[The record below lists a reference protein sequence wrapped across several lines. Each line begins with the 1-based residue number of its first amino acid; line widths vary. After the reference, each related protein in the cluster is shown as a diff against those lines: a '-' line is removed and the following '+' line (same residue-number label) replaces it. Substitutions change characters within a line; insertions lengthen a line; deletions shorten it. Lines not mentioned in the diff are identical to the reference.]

1 MTVRSPWLEVP
12 LAEYEGHMAWPG
24 VAQAQLLGDTLAS
37 AIARFAP
44 RSLAVLGCS
53 GGNGFERIPA
63 GVARVVG
70 VDLNPRFIAQAAVRF
85 DGRFQELELL
95 AGDIQSDEI
104 SFAPVDLVFA
114 GLLLEYVDVAT
125 VIARVPSMLRAP
137 GHLVTVV
144 QLPSD
149 GQRAVSASPY
159 PGVKPLGDI
168 MRLVPPIN
176 LLQVA
181 ETCGFVPLSSDG
193 VESAAGKRFQ
203 VQVFRYDG

>member
-1 MTVRSPWLEVP
+1 MGSPWLDVP

-37 AIARFAP
+37 AIARLAP
-44 RSLAVLGCS
+44 GSLAVLGCS

-70 VDLNPRFIAQAAVRF
+70 VDLNPRFIAQAATRF
-85 DGRFQELELL
+85 DGRFKELELL
-95 AGDIQSDEI
+95 AGDIHSDEI

-149 GQRAVSASPY
+149 GHRTVSASPY

-168 MRLVPPIN
+168 MRLVSPIH
-176 LLQVA
+176 LRQVA
-181 ETCGFVPLSSDG
+181 ESSGFVQLASDT
-193 VESAAGKRFQ
+193 VESAAGKQFQ